1 MIVFICLVTSL
12 WVCGWFE
19 IIHPFTV
26 EHWSTCRDCDR
37 LFARWPFVFF
47 RLYSHHDF
55 LFVTDCTVHGDLLF
69 PTHCTRWPFVSYIVD
84 CTLWPFV
91 SYRLYMVNWWSF
103 VSYWLCT
110 LWPFFSYRLYT
121 VTFCF
126 LQIVHCAFLFPTD
139 CIQSPF
145 VSYRLYTVTFCFL

>member
-1 MIVFICLVTSL
+1 MTSL
-12 WVCGWFE
+12 WVCGWFK

-47 RLYSHHDF
+47 RLYSHHD
-55 LFVTDCTVHGDLLF
+55 LLLVTDCTVHGDLLF
-69 PTHCTRWPFVSYIVD
+69 PTHCTRWPFVSYTVD

-91 SYRLYMVNWWSF
+91 SYRLYMVTF
-103 VSYWLCT
+103 CFLLIVYTVTC
-110 LWPFFSYRLYT
+110 FSYRLYT

-126 LQIVHCAFLFPTD
+126 LQIVHCDLLFPTD

-145 VSYRLYTVTFCFL
+145 VSWLYTVTFCFL